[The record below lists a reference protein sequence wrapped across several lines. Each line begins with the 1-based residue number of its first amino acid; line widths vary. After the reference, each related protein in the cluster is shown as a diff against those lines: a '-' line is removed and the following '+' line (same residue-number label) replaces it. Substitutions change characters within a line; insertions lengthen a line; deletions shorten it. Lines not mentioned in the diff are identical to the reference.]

1 MDPYWLG
8 ILGAAATVLFVFE
21 MLRRG
26 ILRERFAALWLIVS
40 VVLLAVA
47 LFPRLL
53 GMAADVFGVA
63 VAANFLFFVSVIFL
77 LLVAVQLSYEVSRL
91 EGRSRRLAEDLALLR
106 CELGVLR
113 ARVDAAGVSP
123 DPVDELRRNPDPQ
136 PAAIDL
142 ADGGPQPSV
151 LEP

>member
-40 VVLLAVA
+40 VILLAVA

-77 LLVAVQLSYEVSRL
+77 LLVAVQLSFEVSRL

-113 ARVDAAGVSP
+113 SRIDAAGVPP
-123 DPVDELRRNPDPQ
+123 DPVDGFGR
-136 PAAIDL
+136 ASGTAVTAIDL
-142 ADGGPQPSV
+142 VEDGAQPSV